1 MNLNSVYRFKKT
13 GPGHR
18 VTERPT
24 IDSNRPQNQIR
35 FLKIFSFDTTVTQL
49 KGKLWQQL
57 ENDLVNGKYK

>member
-1 MNLNSVYRFKKT
+1 MNLNSVCRFKKT

-18 VTERPT
+18 VTERPAK
-24 IDSNRPQNQIR
+24 DSNRAQNQIR

-57 ENDLVNGKYK
+57 ENDLVNGKYR